1 VWVTHTHAI
10 RQLGWRAVAGGCFG
24 VGSYNARWRRLTTNC
39 EEQAADQMSKTAEL
53 QGKRWRMITGLS
65 DESKFGTQP
74 YELFTCL
81 AIFKVIRKVY

>member
-1 VWVTHTHAI
+1 
-10 RQLGWRAVAGGCFG
+10 
-24 VGSYNARWRRLTTNC
+24 
-39 EEQAADQMSKTAEL
+39 
-53 QGKRWRMITGLS
+53 MITGLS